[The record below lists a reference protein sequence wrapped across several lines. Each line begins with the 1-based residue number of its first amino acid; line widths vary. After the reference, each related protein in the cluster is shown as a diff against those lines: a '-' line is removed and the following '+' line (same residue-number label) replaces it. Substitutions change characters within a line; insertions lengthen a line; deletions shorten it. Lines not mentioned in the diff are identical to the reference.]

1 MKDFF
6 KYMMATIC
14 GIIVLSILGI
24 LLLAF
29 SFMGIMASSDA
40 QLSARK
46 NSIFVLKLNGMVEER
61 SEDEDPFSVLLSQ
74 TDMEVMGL
82 DDILSAIKKARD
94 EENIK
99 GIYIEGGAT
108 VFDSP
113 ATAQQIRDAL
123 LDFRK
128 SGKWVYAY
136 GDQMMQASYYVC
148 TAADSLFLNAT
159 GMIDFK
165 GLGGKHEYM
174 TGL

>member
-1 MKDFF
+1 
-6 KYMMATIC
+6 MMATIC

-113 ATAQQIRDAL
+113 ATAQQIRNALYGNIIYDAL
-123 LDFRK
+123 D
-128 SGKWVYAY
+128 
-136 GDQMMQASYYVC
+136 MQDYISFFNTTDPAVIK
-148 TAADSLFLNAT
+148 AVEVL
-159 GMIDFK
+159 K
-165 GLGGKHEYM
+165 
-174 TGL
+174 